1 MGAMTTCRLKRS
13 PAARKRSTWT
23 NIITRSACVHSTPI
37 SKCSRYSS
45 WLVIKRTFRF
55 AVVIRCLLRPS
66 NELRRAMETL
76 NRYIDGGRKRDPTTD
91 LHRIENPNAKYGL
104 VPHGSHAVGRI
115 AGDTPATTALRLRQ
129 PPLHSGFGD
138 WGQSSLLTLGL
149 PV

>member
-23 NIITRSACVHSTPI
+23 NTITRSACVHSTPI

-45 WLVIKRTFRF
+45 WRVIRRTLRF
-55 AVVIRCLLRPS
+55 TVVIRCLLRPS
-66 NELRRAMETL
+66 NELRRAMETF

-104 VPHGSHAVGRI
+104 VARMEGSRLAESQATRLPLQSRAGGLQLAADGGSAVR
-115 AGDTPATTALRLRQ
+115 DQRL
-129 PPLHSGFGD
+129 
-138 WGQSSLLTLGL
+138 
-149 PV
+149 